1 MLKRFTF
8 HVMWMS
14 WIASRA
20 MNTFWGVS
28 MTVRGTGGLTAD
40 MLLLAVYQFDGM
52 IWSALR
58 LLLTVLSP
66 PSMGS
71 CGCAPTLLL
80 FSPLL
85 TPVCFLCRGVNQIVD
100 LFPSLARTMQP
111 LTRVASLLDSVP
123 KIVRAAA
130 PFPA

>member
-52 IWSALR
+52 IW
-58 LLLTVLSP
+58 
-66 PSMGS
+66 
-71 CGCAPTLLL
+71 
-80 FSPLL
+80 
-85 TPVCFLCRGVNQIVD
+85 
-100 LFPSLARTMQP
+100 
-111 LTRVASLLDSVP
+111 
-123 KIVRAAA
+123 
-130 PFPA
+130 

>member
-52 IWSALR
+52 IWSASPPPADRAEPSVDELQRLR
-58 LLLTVLSP
+58 INALAVLSSVHSRALP
-66 PSMGS
+66 VQ
-71 CGCAPTLLL
+71 GCEPD
-80 FSPLL
+80 
-85 TPVCFLCRGVNQIVD
+85 R
-100 LFPSLARTMQP
+100 
-111 LTRVASLLDSVP
+111 
-123 KIVRAAA
+123 
-130 PFPA
+130 

>member
-58 LLLTVLSP
+58 LLLTE
-66 PSMGS
+66 PSLRHGLLWLR
-71 CGCAPTLLL
+71 PVLL
-80 FSPLL
+80 FSSLF

-123 KIVRAAA
+123 KIVSAAA

>member
-1 MLKRFTF
+1 VLKRFTF

-52 IWSALR
+52 IWSA
-58 LLLTVLSP
+58 SP
-66 PSMGS
+66 PPADRAEPPSW
-71 CGCAPTLLL
+71 AP
-80 FSPLL
+80 
-85 TPVCFLCRGVNQIVD
+85 VAA
-100 LFPSLARTMQP
+100 PSLAVLFP
-111 LTRVASLLDSVP
+111 VHSRVLPVQGCEPD
-123 KIVRAAA
+123 R
-130 PFPA
+130 